1 MLDIQFI
8 IENKEVVKKSIKDRC
23 MKEVDLD
30 NLEMLYKKRLELI
43 KDIDEINRQKK
54 VAANDRNAEEGKLL
68 KVESST
74 KEEELTNK

>member
-43 KDIDEINRQKK
+43 KDIDEKQTK
-54 VAANDRNAEEGKLL
+54 
-68 KVESST
+68 ESSS
-74 KEEELTNK
+74 